1 MAADLLADAGLA
13 PVSLSDRALLSPYF
27 EAVAEPLS
35 DYTFSQ
41 VFTWRNSLRLAWKVI
56 RGHLCIFANGSGDL
70 TLLLPPMGDGGADA
84 ALTEARELMDAYNVA
99 HAVPD
104 RTRVEYVSEG
114 MLQRFDRSKFDV
126 IPMGGDYIYTTAS
139 MIDLAGGDLKSKRQ
153 ERNRFARNYVHRV
166 ETYDASR
173 HLNDC
178 QRLLHAWRD
187 HQDGKTTVTDV
198 NATTIATVKRH
209 KETLAAELALCHAKE
224 LGLSG
229 MVVYVADAVGEERV
243 KGFTFGE
250 LLGCDQSSIVV
261 EKTDLETKGLAQ
273 FIFSEFC
280 RLHWAHRPLVNAGDD
295 WGVESLAW
303 TKNSYR
309 PVKMLQKYMLKPK
322 AIVQSGTGFQPVSL
336 PSVQTEDHELKAHAR
351 TAPSAIKIRPAI
363 ATDLGATAALESTC
377 FDAYNLSRRQLQY
390 LSNRA
395 SAIMLVADDAGSVVG
410 EAIGLLRHHK
420 KGLTGRLY
428 SLAVA
433 GTHRGRGIGRQLM
446 KDLLAR
452 MTERGVQR
460 IYLEVEATNASAVTL
475 YEKLGFK
482 SIGTLT
488 DYYGEGRCGVHMVCE
503 TGVSPR
509 LPRKIA
515 A

>member
-1 MAADLLADAGLA
+1 MAADFLADAGLS
-13 PVSLSDRALLSPYF
+13 PVSLSDRSLLSPYF
-27 EAVAEPLS
+27 EAVAQPVS

-41 VFTWRNSLRLAWKVI
+41 VFTWRNSLRLAWKIV

-84 ALTEARELMDAYNVA
+84 ALAEARELMDAYNTA
-99 HAVPD
+99 HNVPD

-114 MLQRFDRSKFDV
+114 MLGRFDRTKFDV
-126 IPMGGDYIYTTAS
+126 VPMGGDYVYDTAR

-153 ERNRFARNYVHRV
+153 EKNRFARNYVHRV

-178 QRLLHAWRD
+178 VRLLHAWRD
-187 HQDGKTTVTDV
+187 HQDGKHALAEID
-198 NATTIATVKRH
+198 ATTIATVKRH
-209 KETLAAELALCHAKE
+209 KETLAAELALCHAQE
-224 LGLSG
+224 LGLAG
-229 MVVYVADAVGEERV
+229 MVVYVTGADGSEQV

-250 LLGCDQSSIVV
+250 LLGSDQSSIVV

-309 PVKMLQKYMLKPK
+309 PVKMLQKFMLRPK
-322 AIVQSGTGFQPVSL
+322 AAIQSSTTGCQPVL
-336 PSVQTEDHELKAHAR
+336 PTSSEMKTHGLVAHA
-351 TAPSAIKIRPAI
+351 TVRP
-363 ATDLGATAALESTC
+363 ATAADLAAAATLESTC

-395 SAIMLVADDAGSVVG
+395 SAIMLVADDAGQIVG

-420 KGLTGRLY
+420 RGLTGRIY

-433 GTHRGRGIGRQLM
+433 NAQRGRGIGRQLLT
-446 KDLLAR
+446 DLLAR
-452 MTERGVQR
+452 MADRGAQR
-460 IYLEVEATNASAVTL
+460 VYLEVEKTNVSAITL

-482 SIGTLT
+482 SIGTLD
-488 DYYGEGRCGVHMVCE
+488 DYYGQGRAGVHMVCE